1 VCEARL
7 TDCMPC
13 GSGSTTCVPDPVTTP
28 HSYCGLAYAR
38 MHGLATRFGSLQD
51 YVWSCLDY
59 SNGMICSR
67 CFTNYGH
74 CLFFST
80 GQNSQYD
87 FHDPR
92 DAPWSIQY
100 TRTQTKLSRVAVE
113 KQRYEIDPPFAG
125 SDVTTVALGITSC
138 RCKTERLQ
146 RSQDRML

>member
-1 VCEARL
+1 MWIWFHHMRTRSCHYASLLLRVGICENARL
-7 TDCMPC
+7 
-13 GSGSTTCVPDPVTTP
+13 GHEIWVI
-28 HSYCGLAYAR
+28 
-38 MHGLATRFGSLQD
+38 TRL
-51 YVWSCLDY
+51 WSCLDY
-59 SNGMICSR
+59 SNGMFCSR